1 MAQTHHWKF
10 NTATQFE
17 DTIGSLDFSPYWG
30 TWSIDDAGAINQC
43 LLFPQ
48 YGGSGYALTQTN
60 PIPASGPFSI
70 SFWIKAGTAEYLNT
84 GSISLFQINSFNVSA
99 EEYSGEW
106 SPGLKRLRF
115 EDYSL
120 GGGYFVPG
128 IAFRFGELWTS
139 NTNGFTHF
147 FISWDGTDWYV
158 WINGDGG
165 LLSYVAEGA
174 LFSFT
179 ESTRNNSNTLLIG
192 SDGGAYDKR
201 YDDFRIFNEVDE
213 NIKNFVYN
221 NGIGTEVVYDPGA
234 GNAYGSFPLIDLSGL
249 SGSAGG
255 GTGATGGL
263 TTITVTPFSGSA
275 LFILDGSASG
285 SFSTVTVSSFG
296 GIAFP
301 EFIAYGELA
310 TITVTSF
317 EAIASSTATIQL
329 DYVACDGEITWTQT
343 LPITGFSSA
352 IQGQDAIS
360 SRITPTIGASGAS
373 IVFFEQRTIA
383 ASGTYTYD
391 LTSLTDFLG
400 GALSLSRAYAISITP
415 TSGTARLAPGASNPF
430 QWFFAST
437 TANISLSQGDAFMF
451 AQPES
456 ATITSGSRTLVVT
469 NTSGAASL
477 TYKIAILGGR

>member
-10 NTATQFE
+10 NTATQLE
-17 DTIGSLDFSPYWG
+17 DTIGTLDFLQGYDTS
-30 TWSIDDAGAINQC
+30 TSINSAGVVNDCIEISYGSIETPSNP
-43 LLFPQ
+43 FPS
-48 YGGSGYALTQTN
+48 SGA
-60 PIPASGPFSI
+60 FSI
-70 SFWIKAGTAEYLNT
+70 SFWWKTN
-84 GSISLFQINSFNVSA
+84 SSLPAPIIFNV
-99 EEYSGEW
+99 G
-106 SPGLKRLRF
+106 GF
-115 EDYSL
+115 EVSLSIYDGPWINFRRVTISDYFADGNFTL
-120 GGGYFVPG
+120 NVPIRINDPTINEG
-128 IAFRFGELWTS
+128 PNAFTFIS
-139 NTNGFTHF
+139 
-147 FISWDGTDWYV
+147 ISWDGTNWGFL
-158 WINGDGG
+158 INGMYA
-165 LLSYVAEGA
+165 SIAEGS
-174 LFSFT
+174 SFT
-179 ESTRNNSNTLLIG
+179 PVAIYDSNYTLKFYGVTTSGVLPVFIDDVRVFNSAEDGLFAWNNS
-192 SDGGAYDKR
+192 
-201 YDDFRIFNEVDE
+201 F
-213 NIKNFVYN
+213 
-221 NGIGTEVVYDPGA
+221 GTEFVFDSGS
-234 GNAYGSFPLIDLSGL
+234 GNAYGPLPTINLNELLGA
-249 SGSAGG
+249 AGG
-255 GTGATGGL
+255 GIGTFGGL
-263 TTITVTPFSGSA
+263 ETITVTPFSGSA

-317 EAIASSTATIQL
+317 EAIASSIATIQL

-383 ASGTYTYD
+383 ASGSYTYD
-391 LTSLTDFLG
+391 LTALTDFLG
-400 GALSLSRAYAISITP
+400 GALSLSRAYAITITP

-437 TANISLSQGDAFMF
+437 TSNISLSQGDAFMF

-456 ATITSGSRTLVVT
+456 ATITSGSKTLVVT